1 MEAVLPLS
9 GHTHKTHI
17 LWRNIAI
24 GFVVIIALALVG
36 GRIYLPVW
44 LTDYVNRQIN
54 GLEGYD
60 GGVSDIDVALWRGA
74 YQIHDL
80 RLNKVRGGIKEPFVS
95 IGTTDLSIEWK
106 ALLHGSVV
114 AEIELKN
121 ANLNFAK
128 SQTGAGTDWEGFID
142 SLIPFDINRLDINGG
157 KVAYIDHS
165 ASPDVNLYINNITAH
180 VTNLQNVT
188 EQQKLLPSDLVV
200 SGNSIGNGKLN
211 ITGQINILKN
221 TPDFDLDAK
230 LENAQLPAFNNYA
243 NEIAAIDFSK
253 GRIGV
258 YSELASAKDRVTGY
272 VKIVANDIELDY
284 LAAPNPI
291 NALWEALVAAFMEI
305 FKNQPRDQFAL
316 TIPIEGSLEN
326 PDQDSWAAFFSIF
339 ENAFGRAF
347 SRNTEGRVNIKD
359 ILNKPKGEVSTPST
373 PQPPAPAHKIIDR
386 Q

>member
-17 LWRNIAI
+17 LWRNITI

-359 ILNKPKGEVSTPST
+359 ILNKPKGEVSTPSA
-373 PQPPAPAHKIIDR
+373 PQPPAPSHKIIDR